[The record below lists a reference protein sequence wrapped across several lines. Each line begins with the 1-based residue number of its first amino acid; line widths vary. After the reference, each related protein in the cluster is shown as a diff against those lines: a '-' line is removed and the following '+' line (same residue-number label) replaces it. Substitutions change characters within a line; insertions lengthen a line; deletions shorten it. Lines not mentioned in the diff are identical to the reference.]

1 VSEPVA
7 GRAQVLIS
15 EGDAFLIMDLWELYP
30 ALGQQLGTVVRT
42 FRTYAV
48 SPEHL
53 ENASW
58 TTVVQ
63 QTICP
68 RLVHIVTTEIK
79 VFRRVRDE
87 VENDAA

>member
-1 VSEPVA
+1 
-7 GRAQVLIS
+7 VLIS
-15 EGDAFLIMDLWELYP
+15 EGDAFLVMHLWELYP

-42 FRTYAV
+42 LRRYGV

-53 ENASW
+53 ENGSW

-68 RLVHIVTTEIK
+68 RLVHIVTTEIT

-87 VENDAA
+87 VESAMQHESGKSRL